1 MQFHG
6 RLVRNWCGSF
16 GVIYS
21 RKRVHRDT
29 KLLLISSLALV
40 PNLHCLWAA
49 FTISIDFCK
58 LPNYKEK
65 DIKKEIIEKEATAK
79 QELATELFEAKING
93 ILDRIYAN
101 KMAYEISIITTN
113 ESQLIKS
120 TNDETLKDAL
130 NESYDSL
137 ETLYSKFND
146 FSETK

>member
-1 MQFHG
+1 MALDEIRYRRISELFIYQYSSLIVNISRIPKLFRYVNPCTFIQFHG

-65 DIKKEIIEKEATAK
+65 DIKI
-79 QELATELFEAKING
+79 
-93 ILDRIYAN
+93 
-101 KMAYEISIITTN
+101 
-113 ESQLIKS
+113 
-120 TNDETLKDAL
+120 
-130 NESYDSL
+130 
-137 ETLYSKFND
+137 
-146 FSETK
+146 